1 MRIHPPDGVVG
12 AGGMIT
18 NGINQEEQTKNSTT
32 MTSKKAMT
40 LFALQEENL

>member
-18 NGINQEEQTKNSTT
+18 NGINQEEQTKTRQESPTQSATT
-32 MTSKKAMT
+32 
-40 LFALQEENL
+40 ND